1 MKKIVNISMIL
12 LIGLFLLTGCKN
24 NKENEKQPNIKA
36 NTNEDVVKNQQL
48 ENFLFENTS
57 LVYEDG
63 TSTLQT
69 TVTNTSNET
78 TYLSEFIIYVKDK
91 DGNEII
97 TLRGFVGDKLKAGE
111 KRTISSSCG
120 DDLTNAASI
129 SYEVVR
135 E

>member
-1 MKKIVNISMIL
+1 MKKIINISMVL
-12 LIGLFLLTGCKN
+12 LIGLFLLTGCKSD
-24 NKENEKQPNIKA
+24 KENVKQPDIKA
-36 NTNEDVVKNQQL
+36 NTSEDVVKNQQL

-69 TVTNTSNET
+69 TVTNTSNQT
-78 TYLSEFIIYVKDK
+78 TYLSEFKIYVKDK
-91 DGNEII
+91 DGNVVE
-97 TLRGFVGDKLKAGE
+97 TLTGFIGDKLKAGE
-111 KRTISSSCG
+111 KRTISSSSG
-120 DDLTNAASI
+120 QDLTNATSI